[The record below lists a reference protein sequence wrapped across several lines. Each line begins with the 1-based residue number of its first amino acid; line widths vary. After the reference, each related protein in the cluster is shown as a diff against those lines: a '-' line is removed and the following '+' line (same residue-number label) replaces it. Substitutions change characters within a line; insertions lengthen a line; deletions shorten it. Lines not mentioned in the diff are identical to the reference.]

1 MSTGATT
8 AISTKRRSLGDLM
21 KRPVG
26 AAVVESQEQG
36 DPSISYPWNFQH
48 QVHVDESLNG
58 LPPSWAAQLGVN
70 EKGDLGRRSPATP
83 SQPSPIHEKKPSLSV
98 ATKAPPLQDVDPNA
112 DARTGIF
119 CFGPRKAAHNKALVV
134 DVPPPGEE
142 GDSGISAPWG
152 FKHNVHVDEKYV
164 SGLPSGWTRP
174 GESQR
179 INKLLDMS
187 PDADEAISVPWNF
200 KHGRNSDGT
209 SIDISQPPRLRQPP
223 AEPVP
228 VLVLEGVQVC
238 LDLEATTSAAQGSVL
253 PVQSLTALLKS
264 LVIPGFGIIATT
276 DASFSSVRNSYA
288 QPLPVALVHPESSH
302 RVARRLVY
310 HPLSRDCNACRLQ
323 AGFAEAV

>member
-1 MSTGATT
+1 MASKMKSIARRRCSSMLCLRGSSRTTMSTGATT

-134 DVPPPGEE
+134 DVPPTGE

-152 FKHNVHVDEKYV
+152 FKHNVHVDENF

-200 KHGRNSDGT
+200 KHCFHVSVGTDGIPMGLPST
-209 SIDISQPPRLRQPP
+209 FLNRLG
-223 AEPVP
+223 E
-228 VLVLEGVQVC
+228 LGFSEG
-238 LDLEATTSAAQGSVL
+238 EIAAIR
-253 PVQSLTALLKS
+253 A
-264 LVIPGFGIIATT
+264 
-276 DASFSSVRNSYA
+276 AS
-288 QPLPVALVHPESSH
+288 
-302 RVARRLVY
+302 
-310 HPLSRDCNACRLQ
+310 
-323 AGFAEAV
+323 